1 MSPAPFYAVIGQP
14 IAHSRSP
21 QIHQAFA
28 AQFSMSLRYEACAAP
43 LDGFAATLQALRAQG
58 LRGCNVTLPF
68 KGEALGLAAQMSDA
82 AQLAGAANTL
92 GWDEQGRLWADNTD
106 GAGLLRDLRRH
117 LNLQGRRVLMLGA
130 GGAVAGCLGPLMQAG
145 VASIHLSN
153 RSPEKVAALIDRH
166 AGLACSLHALA
177 WGDGADAGFDLLIN
191 GTSAG
196 LGGSGLTLAPGL
208 LAPEAWAVDLV
219 YGRAALPFLQSAQ
232 TQGAQTLDGLGMLVE
247 QAALAF
253 ERWHGLRPQTLPVLD
268 ALRRSL
274 G

>member
-1 MSPAPFYAVIGQP
+1 MRTPPFYAVIGQP

-28 AQFSMSLRYEACAAP
+28 AQFGMRLRYEACAAP
-43 LDGFAATLQALRAQG
+43 LDGFAATLQTLRAQG

-68 KGEALGLAAQMSDA
+68 KGEALGLAEQMSDA
-82 AQLAGAANTL
+82 ARLAGAANTL

-117 LNLQGRRVLMLGA
+117 LDLQGRRVLMLGA
-130 GGAVAGCLGPLMQAG
+130 GGAVAGCLAPLMQAG

-153 RSPEKVAALIDRH
+153 RSAEKVAPLIQRH
-166 AGLACSLHALA
+166 AALPCPLHSLA
-177 WGDGADAGFDLLIN
+177 WGSGEGAGFDLVIN

-196 LGGSGLTLAPGL
+196 LSGAGLTLPTGL
-208 LAPEAWAVDLV
+208 LAPGAWAVDLV
-219 YGRAALPFLQSAQ
+219 YGPAAQPFLQAAQ
-232 TQGAQTLDGLGMLVE
+232 AQGARTLDGLGMLVE

-253 ERWHGLRPQTLPVLD
+253 ERWHGLQPQTPPVLD

-274 G
+274 E